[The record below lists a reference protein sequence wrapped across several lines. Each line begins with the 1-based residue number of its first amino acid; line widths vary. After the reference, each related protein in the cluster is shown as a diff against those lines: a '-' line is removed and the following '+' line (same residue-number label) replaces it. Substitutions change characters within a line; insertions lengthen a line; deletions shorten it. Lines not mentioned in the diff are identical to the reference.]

1 MIEVNN
7 FYISSPLNVTFI
19 MCPICHVECGKKKIV
34 KNCLYT
40 YLNKSLGMVLKIR
53 MHHIIVRID
62 P

>member
-7 FYISSPLNVTFI
+7 FYMSSPLTLLLLCVQYA
-19 MCPICHVECGKKKIV
+19 MSSVVKKFV

>member
-7 FYISSPLNVTFI
+7 FYMS
-19 MCPICHVECGKKKIV
+19 PICHVKRGKKKIV

-40 YLNKSLGMVLKIR
+40 YLNKSLGMNLKIR
-53 MHHIIVRID
+53 IHHIIVRID